1 MSDHKLQPGGS
12 FFAATSPLIVR
23 ANVYFLTI
31 YPGWYQGRAVHIHV
45 KVRTFDGPSE
55 SYEFTSQF
63 SMDEAFTDEVYKLAP
78 YSTRGSRDT
87 RNSNDGIY
95 NGTSDLGGTTG
106 NSGSQLMLVTRNKGS
121 WVEADAR
128 LILDT
133 RLGSSPRSASGRR
146 RRRFS
151 RSNARWTGRSRW
163 YAAWWHTSGWYA
175 SCTRQLI

>member
-63 SMDEAFTDEVYKLAP
+63 FMDEAFTDEVYKLAP

-133 RLGSSPRSASGRR
+133 RLGSSPD
-146 RRRFS
+146 
-151 RSNARWTGRSRW
+151 
-163 YAAWWHTSGWYA
+163 
-175 SCTRQLI
+175 QLPGEGGGGFPGVMPGGPGGPGGMPPGGTPPGDMPPAPGN